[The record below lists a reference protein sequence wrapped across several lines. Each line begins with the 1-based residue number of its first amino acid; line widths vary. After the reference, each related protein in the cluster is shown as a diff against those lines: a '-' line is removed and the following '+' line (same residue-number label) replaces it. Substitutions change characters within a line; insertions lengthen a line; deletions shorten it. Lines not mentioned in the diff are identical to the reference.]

1 MKCPKCWGDAHT
13 IDSRI
18 RSDGSIRRRR
28 KCLECAYRFTT
39 TEVLADAIEKSISR
53 TSYEYCFL
61 NQEYTS
67 QNCKECPYRK
77 RCLGEGEA

>member
-1 MKCPKCWGDAHT
+1 MKCPKCLGDAHT

-28 KCLECAYRFTT
+28 KCAQCGYRFTT
-39 TEVLADAIEKSISR
+39 TEAIVGNLERGISK

-61 NQEYTS
+61 KEEYTN

-77 RCLGEGEA
+77 RCLNE